1 MIKYDEA
8 YLNAYERVS
17 RARASLTRFIAVYNT
32 RRTHSALDAK
42 TPDEIYFA
50 NAADAREAA

>member
-8 YLNAYERVS
+8 YLNACERVS
-17 RARASLTRFIAVYNT
+17 RARVSLTRFIAFYNT

-42 TPDEIYFA
+42 TPDEVYFA
-50 NAADAREAA
+50 NPADARNAV

>member
-42 TPDEIYFA
+42 TSDEVYLIP
-50 NAADAREAA
+50 